1 MNDEIIKEK
10 SWFKRNRMWLVPVCA
25 AVFMFVLIFASSD
38 TVTHAVDFASG
49 YNDKALYE
57 NAIKQANANN
67 DVLDVVGKLKP
78 VDNMA
83 IVESTIEYSNND
95 QSVSL
100 SVRVSGSKGK
110 AKMDVAATK
119 RDSIWQYSLI
129 KLRIKNPKQEII
141 VLE

>member
-1 MNDEIIKEK
+1 MSNDNIEKK
-10 SWFKRNRMWLVPVCA
+10 SWFKRNRMWLVPVSA

-38 TVTHAVDFASG
+38 TLTHAVDFASG

-57 NAIKQANANN
+57 NAVKQANANKE
-67 DVLDVVGKLKP
+67 VLDVVGKLEP

-95 QSVSL
+95 QSVNL
-100 SVRVSGSKGK
+100 SVRVSGTKGK

-119 RDSIWQYSLI
+119 KDSVWQYSLI